1 MRLDHLLSKESTV
14 LVGCSACE
22 PGPLVGWV
30 SGSGLLFLFPHLI
43 GRGPAVWWVCV
54 GVAGWNA
61 SAAGSDR
68 CPGWGVG
75 LGTLL
80 GPEETPVGVFSGP
93 LWVLLSNA
101 GMVVVLWSWWRWG
114 IWVWLCVECCIVDA
128 SILVWSSV

>member
-1 MRLDHLLSKESTV
+1 MCVAWSA
-14 LVGCSACE
+14 GC
-22 PGPLVGWV
+22 GWV
-30 SGSGLLFLFPHLI
+30 EHNFAACSDGFP
-43 GRGPAVWWVCV
+43 GGA
-54 GVAGWNA
+54 
-61 SAAGSDR
+61 
-68 CPGWGVG
+68 G